1 MLLSESTK
9 TEHIFWIFNHF
20 VWRKVMPSVCSLF
33 SGIGGI
39 DLGFI
44 QAGFDIVWANEMDA
58 AVCRTYR
65 YNFKNSPLV
74 EGNIHQI
81 PINDLPNEF
90 EVLTAGFPC
99 HPFSIAGLQKGF
111 KDRDGN
117 HFFQIAHIVAIKRP
131 KIVFLENVP
140 NLMGHDDGKTFLVI
154 FNELAKLGYAVYY
167 RVLAS
172 NEFGNLPQI
181 RKRIYIVAVREDIA
195 DQIYQYPEPIK
206 LTLKSSDII
215 HRSVKQ
221 RDIYYYTEGKM
232 YERLLSHMK
241 DHNAIYRITDTE
253 VRWTKNQMC
262 PTLTA
267 NMGTYKDR
275 VPVVWDDYGIRKMTL
290 RECLDFQGFP
300 KEFYFPNTITI
311 DDAYKQIG
319 NSVAVPVIKR
329 MAKQI
334 MKILTEE

>member
-1 MLLSESTK
+1 
-9 TEHIFWIFNHF
+9 
-20 VWRKVMPSVCSLF
+20 MPSVCSLF

-58 AVCRTYR
+58 AACRTYR
-65 YNFKNSPLV
+65 HNFPNTNLI
-74 EGNIHQI
+74 EGDIKRIATSDI
-81 PINDLPNEF
+81 PDCD
-90 EVLTAGFPC
+90 VLTAGFPC
-99 HPFSIAGLQKGF
+99 QPFSIAGLQKGF

-117 HFFQIAHIVAIKRP
+117 LFFEITRIIDAKRP
-131 KIVFLENVP
+131 KVVFLENVP
-140 NLMGHDDGKTFLVI
+140 NLMEHDDGKTFLVI
-154 FNELAKLGYAVYY
+154 FNGLAQFGYTIYY

-172 NEFGNLPQI
+172 NDYGNLPQI
-181 RKRIYIVAVREDIA
+181 RKRIYIVAIREDISNRL
-195 DQIYQYPEPIK
+195 YQYPEPMK

-215 HRSVKQ
+215 NRSVKQ
-221 RDIYYYTEGKM
+221 HDIYYYTEGKM
-232 YERLLSHMK
+232 YDRLVAHMK
-241 DHNAIYRITDTE
+241 DRKAIYRITDTE

-267 NMGTYKDR
+267 NMGTHKDR
-275 VPVVWDDYGIRKMTL
+275 VHVVWDDYGIRKMTL

-319 NSVAVPVIKR
+319 NTVSVPVIAR
-329 MAKQI
+329 LAT
-334 MKILTEE
+334 KIKEMLMEE